1 MANHPDATGTKP
13 IQGNVRI
20 AAGWDGSDYQA
31 LAVDSDG
38 KLEIGSAPAP
48 AGAATEAEQA
58 LATAARTFTKTS
70 TTWTADDGTS
80 DVELTLAAGTY
91 WVHAVAHSNAQAA
104 TAATYTLHMSTN
116 SGFTPDADIEEFY
129 TSDADITLPSGVYDA
144 FLAPVPITVP
154 VAGKIYIRVVPDAGT
169 TTGALDLYT
178 TPNA

>member
-1 MANHPDATGTKP
+1 MRVFLILMLLWPSLTLAQSELVTG
-13 IQGNVRI
+13 
-20 AAGWDGSDYQA
+20 
-31 LAVDSDG
+31 
-38 KLEIGSAPAP
+38 E
-48 AGAATEAEQA
+48 
-58 LATAARTFTKTS
+58 ATAEGCGDIAVAHADAVGDGCGDTKIITR
-70 TTWTADDGTS
+70 TWTADDGTS

-91 WVHAVAHSNAQAA
+91 WVHAVAHENAQAA

-154 VAGKIYIRVVPDAGT
+154 VAGKVYIRVVPDAGT